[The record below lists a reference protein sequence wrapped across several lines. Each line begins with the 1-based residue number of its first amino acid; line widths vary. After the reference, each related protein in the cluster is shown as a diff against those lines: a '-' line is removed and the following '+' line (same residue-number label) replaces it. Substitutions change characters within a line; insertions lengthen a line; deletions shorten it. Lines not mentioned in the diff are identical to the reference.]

1 MGVFIVGVLCL
12 EIVSGRRNIHKR
24 LSPDLIYI
32 NDGLHEQGKLLNI
45 FNPRLVSQSEG
56 EKAEVPRL
64 MKTYIISERSG
75 IQYVVAMLLVVVHQ
89 GMEIDQDQEL
99 SGTGNNHLS
108 SVRKIQAKPL
118 QGSHVNE
125 AY

>member
-1 MGVFIVGVLCL
+1 MNIV
-12 EIVSGRRNIHKR
+12 
-24 LSPDLIYI
+24 
-32 NDGLHEQGKLLNI
+32 
-45 FNPRLVSQSEG
+45 NPRLVTQSEG

-64 MKTYIISERSG
+64 MKTYNISERSG

-89 GMEIDQDQEL
+89 GMEIDQYQEL
-99 SGTGNNHLS
+99 SGTGNNRLS

-125 AY
+125 VN